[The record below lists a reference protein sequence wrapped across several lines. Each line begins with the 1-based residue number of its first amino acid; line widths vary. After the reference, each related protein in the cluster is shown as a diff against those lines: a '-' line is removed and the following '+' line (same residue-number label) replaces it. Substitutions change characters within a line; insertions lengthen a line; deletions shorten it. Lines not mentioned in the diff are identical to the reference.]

1 LIKRSVIHALSGIG
15 LLVSGLAQAS
25 DNPFSG
31 PSIAIG
37 FGSRAIGSQIDTST
51 ETAMLA
57 QHINKLGNTTVE
69 KTSNNQSAL
78 LPVVDLSYGFSLNDD
93 WITSVGIN
101 FEPGK
106 SSGGKSTLAYGNT
119 DIAAT
124 LSMKNHLSF
133 YVAPG
138 RRLGENWLLYG
149 KLSLHQ
155 IDAEHGLELKNAS
168 SSHSPATVSSR
179 LRGVGIGVGAKWAMA
194 KNLTL
199 GMGVDFI
206 RFDKFT
212 HRDQGVP
219 FYSNKPNM
227 IQTDLQLGYHF

>member
-78 LPVVDLSYGFSLNDD
+78 LPVVD
-93 WITSVGIN
+93 
-101 FEPGK
+101 
-106 SSGGKSTLAYGNT
+106 
-119 DIAAT
+119 
-124 LSMKNHLSF
+124 
-133 YVAPG
+133 
-138 RRLGENWLLYG
+138 RLMDFRLMMTGLLR
-149 KLSLHQ
+149 S
-155 IDAEHGLELKNAS
+155 E
-168 SSHSPATVSSR
+168 
-179 LRGVGIGVGAKWAMA
+179 
-194 KNLTL
+194 
-199 GMGVDFI
+199 
-206 RFDKFT
+206 
-212 HRDQGVP
+212 
-219 FYSNKPNM
+219 
-227 IQTDLQLGYHF
+227 